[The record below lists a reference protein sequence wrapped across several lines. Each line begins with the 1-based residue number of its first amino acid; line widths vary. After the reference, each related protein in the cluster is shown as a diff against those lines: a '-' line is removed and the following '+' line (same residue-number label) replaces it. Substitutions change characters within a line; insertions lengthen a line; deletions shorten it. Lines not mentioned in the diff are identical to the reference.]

1 MERFLD
7 IPHLP
12 QGKVRKI
19 MLGEKY
25 RKVLENALLTHD
37 LQPLWLKCNENV
49 DERLSGH
56 CDLMAAHLGGRHLA
70 VLEDK
75 AAQCEQINNV
85 ELLKIKAPE
94 KPDYPYDAKLNFCIV
109 GDKLI
114 YNPKTADEAAVA
126 CLNKVPAA
134 CKQGYT
140 KCSVCV
146 VDESSIITADAGIAQ
161 IAEGVGID
169 VLLVDEKITAL
180 DGFEHGFIG
189 GASFK
194 ISRNEMAFTGV
205 INDAAQKLLIE
216 SFLNERGISAVYLT
230 EHTLFDIGS
239 AIPITE
245 EI

>member
-25 RKVLENALLTHD
+25 RKVLENALLTHNM
-37 LQPLWLKCNENV
+37 QPLWLKCNENV

-56 CDLMAAHLGGRHLA
+56 CDLMAAHLGGKHLA

-75 AAQCEQINNV
+75 AAQCEQINNI
-85 ELLKIKAPE
+85 ELLKIIPPE
-94 KPDYPYDAKLNFCIV
+94 KPVYPHDAKLNFCIV

-114 YNPKTADEAAVA
+114 YNPKTAEEAAVA
-126 CLNKVPAA
+126 RLNKVPVV

-140 KCSVCV
+140 KCSICV
-146 VDESSIITADAGIAQ
+146 VDENSIITADLGIARL
-161 IAEGVGID
+161 AEAVGIG
-169 VLLVDEKITAL
+169 VLLVDEKITVL

-194 ISRNEMAFTGV
+194 INRNEIAFTG
-205 INDAAQKLLIE
+205 IIKDAAQKLRIE
-216 SFLNERGISAVYLT
+216 SFLNDRGISAVYLT

>member
-7 IPHLP
+7 VPHLP

-19 MLGEKY
+19 ILGEKY
-25 RKVLENALLTHD
+25 RKVLENELLMHD
-37 LQPLWLKCNENV
+37 LQPIWLKCNKNV

-56 CDLMAAHLGGRHLA
+56 CDLMAAHLGGRHLS

-75 AAQCEQINNV
+75 AAQCEQINNI
-85 ELLKIKAPE
+85 ELLKVKVPK
-94 KPDYPYDAKLNFCIV
+94 KPDYPNDAKLNFCIV

-114 YNPKTADEAAVA
+114 YNPKTADKAAVA
-126 CLNKVPAA
+126 YLNKVPAA

-146 VDESSIITADAGIAQ
+146 VDESSIITADAGIAR
-161 IAEGVGID
+161 IAEAVGIN

-189 GASFK
+189 GASF
-194 ISRNEMAFTGV
+194 
-205 INDAAQKLLIE
+205 QKLRIE